1 MGVMLVAG
9 IMSGTS
15 VDAIDVALVQISGED
30 AALDVQPVCFEQIP
44 FPEGVQR
51 EVLRACNGTSAVSRV
66 SQLDFLLGRLFGEA
80 VLETCRRSGV
90 PVQDLDLVGSHG
102 QTIHHQS
109 GPTRLCGYSVSSTLQ
124 IGEPACIARVLGRP
138 VVADFRPADVAA
150 GGQGAPLVPFADFV
164 LFRHPT
170 LNRVALNIGGIAN
183 LTAIPAAAGREA
195 VFAFDTGPGNM
206 VVDGLVQGFFDGEE
220 KFDRDGRI
228 AARGVVDEQLL
239 AMLLENPY
247 YAQPPP
253 KSTGREAFGEEFATM
268 MRSEGLSRESLVATA
283 ARLTAR
289 SILLAIERFVVPVM
303 PVEELLVSGGGWH
316 NPAIIQPIR
325 EGLPRTRVLSTT
337 DYGIDTDAKEAI
349 AFAILAYE
357 TFHGQPANLP
367 SATGADGPALLG
379 KIVQPVGR
387 RRG

>member
-1 MGVMLVAG
+1 M
-9 IMSGTS
+9 
-15 VDAIDVALVQISGED
+15 Q
-30 AALDVQPVCFEQIP
+30 VQPVCFEQIP
-44 FPEGVQR
+44 FPEGVRQ
-51 EVLRACNGTSAVSRV
+51 EVLHACAGAAALSRV
-66 SQLDFLLGRLFGEA
+66 SQLNFLLGGLFGEA

-90 PVQDLDLVGSHG
+90 PPRDLELVGSHG
-102 QTIHHQS
+102 QTIHHQAEPS
-109 GPTRLCGYSVSSTLQ
+109 RLCGFSVSSTLQ
-124 IGEPACIARVLGRP
+124 IGEPACIARVVGKP

-150 GGQGAPLVPFADFV
+150 GGHGAPLVPFVDFL

-170 LNRVALNIGGIAN
+170 MNRVALNIGGIAN

-206 VVDGLVQGFFDGEE
+206 VVDGLVQRFSDGAER
-220 KFDRDGRI
+220 FDRDGRI
-228 AARGVVDEQLL
+228 AARGVVSERLL
-239 AMLLENPY
+239 TTLLEDSY

-253 KSTGREAFGEEFATM
+253 KSTGREAFGEEFATKLQ
-268 MRSEGLSRESLVATA
+268 SEGLSRESLVATA

-303 PVEELLVSGGGWH
+303 PVDELLVSGGGWH

-325 EGLPRTRVLSTT
+325 EGLPQARVLSTA
-337 DYGIDTDAKEAI
+337 DYGIDSDAKEAI
-349 AFAILAYE
+349 AFAVLAYE
-357 TFHGQPANLP
+357 TFHGRPANLP

-379 KIVQPVGR
+379 KIVDSVGR